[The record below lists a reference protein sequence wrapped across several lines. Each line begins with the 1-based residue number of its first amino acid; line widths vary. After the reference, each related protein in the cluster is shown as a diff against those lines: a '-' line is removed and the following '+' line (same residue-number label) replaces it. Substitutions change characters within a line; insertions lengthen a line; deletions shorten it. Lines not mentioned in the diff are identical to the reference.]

1 MSIVELSDRLSKILM
16 VCAAVWAFI
25 LTFIIMS
32 DIIGRGAFNSPV
44 YGVREVVMNS
54 IVIIVFLQAG
64 YAIRSRSMLR
74 ADFFVNRLPEKVRKF
89 ILAIGYL
96 LGAAF
101 FATIAYGSIDSAI
114 YSWVANEFEGEGA
127 VRVPVWPTRF
137 MIIFGSC
144 LAVLN
149 YLIIAYLDIFAP
161 EDPGADVSLET
172 GQDDRAAS

>member
-1 MSIVELSDRLSKILM
+1 MSLVDLSERLSKILM
-16 VCAAVWAFI
+16 ICAAVWAFI

-64 YAIRSRSMLR
+64 YAVRSRSMLR
-74 ADFFVNRLPEKVRKF
+74 ADFFINRFPPKVKR
-89 ILAIGYL
+89 IVLALGYL

-137 MIIFGSC
+137 MILVGSA
-144 LAVLN
+144 LAAFN
-149 YLIIAYLDIFAP
+149 YLILASVEAFGL
-161 EDPGADVSLET
+161 
-172 GQDDRAAS
+172 AAEEPTL